1 MIEMTCNLIQYGTL
15 DNMGFWR
22 FPNAIYSIKYIA
34 FARYPP
40 RSDTSQDGGLVD
52 LLESRQLRALFSNT
66 NCIVIYC

>member
-34 FARYPP
+34 FACYPP

-52 LLESRQLRALFSNT
+52 LLES
-66 NCIVIYC
+66 